1 MSYVLCFECGLEW
14 LGCVM
19 FVLLVSQVEFWSQYV
34 SFFLVGVIVITSIRG
49 LLITFTK
56 VRTLSSM
63 LYQQTLHDSTCVCAT
78 QSLFYYTV

>member
-1 MSYVLCFECGLEW
+1 MVRM
-14 LGCVM
+14 CVM
-19 FVLLVSQVEFWSQYV
+19 FVLLTSQVEFWSQYV

-63 LYQQTLHDSTCVCAT
+63 LYQQTL
-78 QSLFYYTV
+78 Q